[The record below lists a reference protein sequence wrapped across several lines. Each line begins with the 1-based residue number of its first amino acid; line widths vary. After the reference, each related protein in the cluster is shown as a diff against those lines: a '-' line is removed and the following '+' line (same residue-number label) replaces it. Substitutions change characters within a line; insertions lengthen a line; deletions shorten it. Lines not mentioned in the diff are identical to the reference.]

1 MLKPLKLLL
10 LLLILSLLLS
20 APALAKGRI
29 ARLDTGLSNVYLI
42 KGDKPI
48 LVDTSGPGHEAEI
61 ETWLKQN
68 GVEPKDLAYIILTH
82 GHADHAGGAAYFAR
96 KYQIPL
102 MAGRGDMDMIHA
114 GRVGELKP
122 TSLLAG
128 MLRLFVNVPYEPFE
142 PTSIIDQEIS
152 LKAYGIDGRVLPLPG
167 GHTRGSLAVILDDTH
182 EALVG
187 DLVRGDLF
195 IPGLA
200 DEHFFHENRQL
211 ARWQL
216 WDLIT
221 HQGVKGLYPGHFEGF
236 SADEVRVRF
245 FPEGHFAWP

>member
-1 MLKPLKLLL
+1 MKHLLKPILLVL
-10 LLLILSLLLS
+10 FLSLLS
-20 APALAKGRI
+20 GPALAKGRI
-29 ARLDTGLSNVYLI
+29 ARLDTGLANVYLI
-42 KGDKPI
+42 KGEKPI

-61 ETWLKQN
+61 EAWLRQN

-82 GHADHAGGAAYFAR
+82 GHGDHAGGAAYFAR
-96 KYQIPL
+96 TYQIPI
-102 MAGRGDMDMIHA
+102 MAGRGDLDMIHA

-128 MLRLFVNVPYEPFE
+128 ILRIFINAPYQPFE

-167 GHTRGSLAVILDDTH
+167 GHTPGSLAVILDDTH

-195 IPGLA
+195 TPGLA
-200 DEHFFHENRQL
+200 D
-211 ARWQL
+211 
-216 WDLIT
+216 
-221 HQGVKGLYPGHFEGF
+221 
-236 SADEVRVRF
+236 
-245 FPEGHFAWP
+245 